1 MEEQR
6 NKCAVVS
13 DQISLEKEM
22 TATPQSTGNYRSMA
36 VNDSATIDDLTGNS
50 WSITHI
56 TELNRDFPQADY
68 YIEGRLSNQ
77 AESSLGKRF
86 LVHSALKSGASNIF

>member
-6 NKCAVVS
+6 KQVRAVS

-22 TATPQSTGNYRSMA
+22 TATPQSTGNYWSMA
-36 VNDSATIDDLTGNS
+36 VNDPATIDDLTGNS

-56 TELNRDFPQADY
+56 TGLQ
-68 YIEGRLSNQ
+68 S
-77 AESSLGKRF
+77 
-86 LVHSALKSGASNIF
+86 

>member
-1 MEEQR
+1 MEGQR
-6 NKCAVVS
+6 NKCAAVS

-36 VNDSATIDDLTGNS
+36 VNDSTGNS

-56 TELNRDFPQADY
+56 TELNRDFSQADY